1 MSVGIEPYLGTG
13 LAEMLAQRGI
23 EARQSRLRQQEAM
36 APALMQALAP
46 SIELAS
52 LGDPAMLR
60 NAMSA
65 LQASGVNL
73 PFGGA
78 EAGGLASM
86 LGGAPSQAPQMAPA
100 APAGQLAGG
109 LDRDLVRKFGL
120 AGARAIEKERL
131 LTDVAAQRE
140 QQVTEAKGVADFQKQ
155 ALSGLQNARQ
165 RMASVAQ
172 LRNRLPLAELG
183 PMTGAGAAEM
193 VNFPKIAEVLKSGP
207 TKQVLGQATQLYNDL
222 RSSATGQRLF
232 SQEVPTELKATVL
245 NTPEQIEGL
254 LSALEMGAQFDILVG
269 ELMQEAAAQARA
281 EGRRLAAQDQADVI
295 NAANELIL
303 ELFPNKAEIE
313 RSLSEL

>member
-1 MSVGIEPYLGTG
+1 MSVGIKPYLGTG
-13 LAEMLAQRGI
+13 LAEMLAERGI

-46 SIELAS
+46 SIEMAS

-60 NAMSA
+60 NAMAA
-65 LQASGVNL
+65 LQASGVSL

-86 LGGAPSQAPQMAPA
+86 LGSAPSAVPEMVPFARE
-100 APAGQLAGG
+100 GQLVGG
-109 LDRDLVRKFGL
+109 LDRDLARKFGI

-165 RMASVAQ
+165 RIASVAQ
-172 LRNRLPLAELG
+172 LRSRLPFAELG
-183 PMTGAGAAEM
+183 PTTGAGIADIAG
-193 VNFPKIAEVLKSGP
+193 FPKFAEVLKSGP

-295 NAANELIL
+295 DAASELIL
-303 ELFPNKAEIE
+303 EMYPNKAEIE